1 MQRSFLLMSALC
13 LLAAG
18 SLVSCGPK
26 VDPNEIVIGEYGS
39 LTGSDA
45 TFGQSN
51 HEGVMMAVDEINAAG
66 GVQGKTLRDIS
77 LDDEGKPEE
86 AALAVT
92 KLITE
97 DHAQVVIG
105 EVASSRSLAAAPI
118 CQQHQVPMISPSSTN
133 VQVTQVGDYIFRMCF
148 IDPFQGQVMAD
159 FARGK
164 LKARTAAIFRD
175 QKSDYSEGLADAFV
189 KRFKAKGGVI
199 VTDQS
204 YVAGDIDFKSQL
216 TTIRGKKPD
225 VIFVPG
231 YYTEVGLIAQQAR
244 ELGIRVPLLGGDG
257 WDSSKL
263 FEIGGA
269 ALNGCYFSNHYSS
282 QSTDPRVMD
291 FVKKYQDRYHHTPDA
306 LATLAYDA
314 TGYLAAALKT
324 AKGFTGPQIRDAL
337 ASLKQYDGVTGVIR
351 LDADRNPIKPAVVL
365 KIEDGKASYVTT
377 VKP

>member
-1 MQRSFLLMSALC
+1 MKRSLLNVGLFF
-13 LLAAG
+13 LAAG
-18 SLVSCGPK
+18 LLSSCGPK
-26 VDPNEIVIGEYGS
+26 INPNEIVIGEYGS

-45 TFGQSN
+45 TFGQST
-51 HEGVMMAVDEINAAG
+51 HEGILLAVDEINAAG
-66 GVQGKTLRDIS
+66 GIQGKTLRVIS
-77 LDDEGKPEE
+77 MDDEGKPEE
-86 AALAVT
+86 AALVVT

-97 DHAQVVIG
+97 ENAQVILG

-118 CQQHQVPMISPSSTN
+118 CQQHQIPMISPSSTN

-159 FARGK
+159 FAMGR
-164 LKARTAAIFRD
+164 LKAKTAAVFRD
-175 QKSDYSEGLADAFV
+175 QKSDYSMGLADAFI

-216 TTIRGKKPD
+216 TSIRGKNPN

-231 YYTEVGLIAQQAR
+231 YYTEVALMAKQAR
-244 ELGIRVPLLGGDG
+244 ELGVKVPLLGGDG
-257 WDSSKL
+257 WDSAKL
-263 FEIGGA
+263 FEIGGD
-269 ALNGCYFSNHYSS
+269 ALDGCYYSNHYSS
-282 QSTDPRVMD
+282 ESKEPKVVD
-291 FVKKYQDRYHHTPDA
+291 FVKKYQARYQHSPDA

-314 TGYLAAALKT
+314 TGFLGAALQK
-324 AKGFTGPQIRDAL
+324 AKSFGGPDIRDAL
-337 ASLKQYDGVTGVIR
+337 AATKKYSGVTGEIA

-365 KIEDGKASYVTT
+365 KIEGGKASYVTT